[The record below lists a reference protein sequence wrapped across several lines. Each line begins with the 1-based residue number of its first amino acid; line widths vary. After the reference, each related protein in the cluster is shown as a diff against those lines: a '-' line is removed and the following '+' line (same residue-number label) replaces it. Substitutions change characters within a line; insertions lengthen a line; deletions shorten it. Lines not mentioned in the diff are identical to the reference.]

1 MNIPYEW
8 IDASHKSPGLL
19 EYRPSQERGLRFSE
33 NAKQMASM
41 IAHSNTRSQTDLTVQ
56 PAKNGLNIVF
66 GEGGD
71 RVLLS
76 MGDTDMTIYFYSRGV
91 FTGKS
96 VTFPN
101 GKNAYCMDGRGKI
114 KRWKQ
119 PVVLS
124 YTCPLMK
131 MHFFPRSSIELIK
144 ETPTT
149 ITYRSL
155 EPVDKVYLEAFMG
168 EAEMAIR
175 FRDKSNKDEFIVSD
189 ESKNGK
195 ETLTIRDLSNIDAG
209 YFEYRPIEHTIS
221 FFDKKSG
228 FVLNTRGQ
236 MKLTNVDMTTKAES
250 VIDLGNLLEL

>member
-124 YTCPLMK
+124 YTYN
-131 MHFFPRSSIELIK
+131 H
-144 ETPTT
+144 
-149 ITYRSL
+149 
-155 EPVDKVYLEAFMG
+155 
-168 EAEMAIR
+168 
-175 FRDKSNKDEFIVSD
+175 
-189 ESKNGK
+189 
-195 ETLTIRDLSNIDAG
+195 
-209 YFEYRPIEHTIS
+209 HIS
-221 FFDKKSG
+221 F
-228 FVLNTRGQ
+228 
-236 MKLTNVDMTTKAES
+236 A
-250 VIDLGNLLEL
+250 